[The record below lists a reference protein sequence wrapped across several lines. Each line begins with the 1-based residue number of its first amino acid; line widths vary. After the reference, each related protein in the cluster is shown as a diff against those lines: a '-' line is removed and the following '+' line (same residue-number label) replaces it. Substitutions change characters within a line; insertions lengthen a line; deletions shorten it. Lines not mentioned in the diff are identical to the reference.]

1 MLLRSPGLLLL
12 LLSGLRAA
20 TQEKEVRAM
29 VGSTVELKC
38 IYPEENSFDLNDL
51 YVYWQISGSN
61 TVVTYYLPKN
71 SSAGHENN
79 HYKNRAH
86 LSLDSMK
93 QGDFSLS
100 LQNVTPQDAQKF
112 NCLVFRESLQLGK
125 ILEME
130 VSLHVAANYSLP
142 VISTPS
148 SESRDPELTF
158 TCRSTNGY
166 PRPNVYWIN
175 ETDNSP
181 LDKALQND
189 TVSLNSQGL
198 YDVVS
203 ILRIPWTPNMNVGC
217 CVENVLLH
225 QNLTG
230 RSQTERSSGTEG
242 RITETPDSLQ
252 KEDNVVIFI
261 TLALLLVSVIVAVVI
276 YMGKS
281 KCPHRNY
288 TGAQAATV
296 VCELTGKFASQRKQA
311 TWV

>member
-1 MLLRSPGLLLL
+1 LGSGITVLAGCSDHHP
-12 LLSGLRAA
+12 LLS
-20 TQEKEVRAM
+20 
-29 VGSTVELKC
+29 
-38 IYPEENSFDLNDL
+38 
-51 YVYWQISGSN
+51 
-61 TVVTYYLPKN
+61 
-71 SSAGHENN
+71 H
-79 HYKNRAH
+79 
-86 LSLDSMK
+86 
-93 QGDFSLS
+93 
-100 LQNVTPQDAQKF
+100 
-112 NCLVFRESLQLGK
+112 
-125 ILEME
+125 
-130 VSLHVAANYSLP
+130 AANYSLP

-230 RSQTERSSGTEG
+230 RSQTGEALGVGGFGNLKKLSGSTQSPPKLS
-242 RITETPDSLQ
+242 RHQ
-252 KEDNVVIFI
+252 K
-261 TLALLLVSVIVAVVI
+261 
-276 YMGKS
+276 G
-281 KCPHRNY
+281 
-288 TGAQAATV
+288 G
-296 VCELTGKFASQRKQA
+296 
-311 TWV
+311 

>member
-1 MLLRSPGLLLL
+1 M
-12 LLSGLRAA
+12 AA

-142 VISTPS
+142 VISTP
-148 SESRDPELTF
+148 
-158 TCRSTNGY
+158 
-166 PRPNVYWIN
+166 
-175 ETDNSP
+175 
-181 LDKALQND
+181 
-189 TVSLNSQGL
+189 TVSPDTRRLPLPAGPPMAIQGPL
-198 YDVVS
+198 
-203 ILRIPWTPNMNVGC
+203 
-217 CVENVLLH
+217 
-225 QNLTG
+225 
-230 RSQTERSSGTEG
+230 
-242 RITETPDSLQ
+242 
-252 KEDNVVIFI
+252 
-261 TLALLLVSVIVAVVI
+261 
-276 YMGKS
+276 
-281 KCPHRNY
+281 Y
-288 TGAQAATV
+288 TGSTRWTTAFWTR
-296 VCELTGKFASQRKQA
+296 LYRT
-311 TWV
+311 TWSP